1 MKAMG
6 NKTLFNPDWLRKDLG
21 ELIDSL
27 DLGEEAKHF
36 CRSRWLESVV
46 WMESTAQ
53 WTRNVYYV
61 LRMITVVGAVVVT
74 ALVSLN
80 AVGTT
85 AAIVTW
91 LTFSISLLVA
101 VSAATESFFQFGARW
116 RHYRGLVEGLKA
128 EGWAFSELS
137 TPYDASGATHASA
150 FPTFVLHVNS
160 LLRQETQSYIAEIA
174 TPTTTATNSAANPPA
189 ANSAANAP
197 ED

>member
-1 MKAMG
+1 MG
-6 NKTLFNPDWLRKDLG
+6 NKTLFNPKWLRKDLG

-27 DLGEEAKHF
+27 EVGADAKRF
-36 CRSRWLESVV
+36 CSSRWLESVV

-80 AVGTT
+80 AVGKTET
-85 AAIVTW
+85 FVTW

-116 RHYRGLVEGLKA
+116 RHYRGLVEVLKA
-128 EGWAFSELS
+128 EGWSFSELS
-137 TPYDASGATHASA
+137 TPYDAAGATHASA
-150 FPTFVLHVNS
+150 FPTFVVRVNN
-160 LLRQETQSYIAEIA
+160 LLREETQSYIVEIA
-174 TPTTTATNSAANPPA
+174 TPTPTAANNAANPPA
-189 ANSAANAP
+189 G
-197 ED
+197 

>member
-1 MKAMG
+1 MG
-6 NKTLFNPDWLRKDLG
+6 NKTLFNPNWLRKDLG
-21 ELIDSL
+21 ALIDSL
-27 DLGEEAKHF
+27 ELGEEAQHF
-36 CRSRWLESVV
+36 CRSRWLESVL

-80 AVGTT
+80 AVGKT
-85 AAIVTW
+85 ATVVTW

-101 VSAATESFFQFGARW
+101 VSAATEGFFQFGARW

-137 TPYDASGATHASA
+137 TPYDAAGTTHASA
-150 FPTFVLHVNS
+150 FPTFVLQVNN

-174 TPTTTATNSAANPPA
+174 TPTTTAANSAANPPA
-189 ANSAANAP
+189 ANSVTNPPAT
-197 ED
+197 ER